1 MVARAASSASDSLSS
16 SQASTW
22 ARSCSASPGS
32 ASSARRVSDRPVSQ
46 ISQAYPD
53 RVEVRGRDL
62 TGDLMGRVSFTEYF
76 HLLLTGREPT
86 EDQRFFLDLLLVA
99 IAEHGMMPTNVAAR
113 MTLAAD
119 PGSLQGAV
127 AAGILGC
134 GPVILGTSDACARL
148 LENAQEKVA
157 SGGEPAAV
165 ADEVARTV
173 QASGGRVP
181 GFGHPVHRPL
191 DPRAERI
198 LELADTRR
206 VSGPHV
212 LLARLLRDG
221 VAEAWGRPLT
231 MNVAMPIAAVM
242 LDLGF
247 PSAAVKG
254 VPLLART
261 AGLLAHLAEEQ
272 QRPLGFVMAGKAEAA
287 VEYEPP
293 PEEGAP

>member
-1 MVARAASSASDSLSS
+1 MPA
-16 SQASTW
+16 T
-22 ARSCSASPGS
+22 G
-32 ASSARRVSDRPVSQ
+32 

-62 TGDLMGRVSFTEYF
+62 AELMGRLSFTEYF

-113 MTLAAD
+113 MTLDAD
-119 PGSLQGAV
+119 PESLQGAV

-134 GPVILGTSDACARL
+134 GPVILGTSEACARL
-148 LENAQEKVA
+148 LEAAQERVA
-157 SGGEPAAV
+157 AGTEPAVVAAETAREVRDSGGKL
-165 ADEVARTV
+165 
-173 QASGGRVP
+173 P

-198 LELADTRR
+198 LELADARG

-212 LLARLLRDG
+212 LLARHFRDA
-221 VAEAWGRPLT
+221 VNEAWERQLT
-231 MNVAMPIAAVM
+231 LNVSMPIAAVM

-247 PSAAVKG
+247 PPDTVKAV
-254 VPLLART
+254 PILART
-261 AGLLAHLAEEQ
+261 AGLLAHLAEERQ
-272 QRPLGFVMAGKAEAA
+272 QPIGFAMAREAEEA
-287 VEYEPP
+287 VDYEPGS
-293 PEEGAP
+293 EDGSR

>member
-1 MVARAASSASDSLSS
+1 MAREE
-16 SQASTW
+16 
-22 ARSCSASPGS
+22 
-32 ASSARRVSDRPVSQ
+32 PVSH

-62 TGDLMGRVSFTEYF
+62 TGDLMGRLSFTEYF

-86 EDQRFFLDLLLVA
+86 DDQRFFLDLLLVA

-127 AAGILGC
+127 AAGILGA
-134 GPVILGTSDACARL
+134 GPIVLGTSEECARL
-148 LENAQEKVA
+148 LEGAVA
-157 SGGEPAAV
+157 SGREP
-165 ADEVARTV
+165 RQIV
-173 QASGGRVP
+173 QAIHDAGDKVP

-198 LELADTRR
+198 LVLADERG

-212 LLARLLRDG
+212 QLARTLRDA
-221 VAEAWGRPLT
+221 VADVLGKPLT
-231 MNVAMPIAAVM
+231 MNVAMPIAAVL

-247 PSAAVKG
+247 PTTAAKA
-254 VPLLART
+254 VPILART

-272 QRPLGFVMAGKAEAA
+272 QHPLGFVKAAKAEEA

-293 PEEGAP
+293 E